1 MATATTPKKSRTAA
15 AKTIPPAPP
24 VELKA
29 AQRAADTLKMGG
41 DATRVRL
48 MLLLAVEE
56 RNVGQL
62 VAAIGQSQPAV
73 SHHLALLRHSHI
85 IESRRS
91 GKSNFYSLTPK
102 GRSLADTARKLMAE
116 DGGR

>member
-48 MLLLAVEE
+48 MLLLAVGE

-73 SHHLALLRHSHI
+73 SHHVALLRHSGI
-85 IESRRS
+85 VEYRRE
-91 GKSNFYSLTPK
+91 GKENRYTLTTK
-102 GRSLADTARKLMAE
+102 GRDLAATVRRLVDADAE
-116 DGGR
+116 R